1 MTDGIKV
8 LKDTNDITLELR
20 TETTA
25 KTASQISAL
34 EITRNNLLD
43 IQRNFYSD

>member
-1 MTDGIKV
+1 MSKYHFLSDDDGIKV

-34 EITRNNLLD
+34 ED
-43 IQRNFYSD
+43 Y